1 MQDLFV
7 PNNLVLQKDGSVK
20 PKDFAKEIVPEKD
33 ESFIHFY
40 NRMDKE
46 LAHLKSYER
55 GMWIPY
61 FQEQKLYKVIITSC
75 PTHLTQKE
83 EDECL
88 EPRVIFTKYFLEKE
102 TALQWATNKIKQQ
115 SIACYYSKDNPH
127 SRQYKFSYEIIHNA
141 DDILE
146 ASAIN
151 GKLIYI

>member
-1 MQDLFV
+1 MQDLFI

-20 PKDFAKEIVPEKD
+20 PRDFAKEIVPGKD

-40 NRMDKE
+40 NRMEAE
-46 LAHLKSYER
+46 LAHLKSYEK

-61 FQEQKLYKVIITSC
+61 EQERKLYKVIITSS

-88 EPRVIFTKYFLEKE
+88 EPRVIFTKYFLEKG

-127 SRQYKFSYEIIHNA
+127 SRQYKFTYSIIHNG
-141 DDILE
+141 DDVLE
-146 ASAIN
+146 ASAVN
-151 GKLIYI
+151 GRIL

>member
-1 MQDLFV
+1 MQDLFI

-20 PKDFAKEIVPEKD
+20 PRDFSKEIVPEKD

-40 NRMDKE
+40 NRMEAE
-46 LAHLKSYER
+46 LAHLKSYEK

-61 FQEQKLYKVIITSC
+61 SQEQKLYKVIITSC

-88 EPRVIFTKYFLEKE
+88 EPRVLFTKYFLEKG

-127 SRQYKFSYEIIHNA
+127 SRQYKFTYSIIHNG
-141 DDILE
+141 DDVLE
-146 ASAIN
+146 ASAVN
-151 GKLIYI
+151 GRIL